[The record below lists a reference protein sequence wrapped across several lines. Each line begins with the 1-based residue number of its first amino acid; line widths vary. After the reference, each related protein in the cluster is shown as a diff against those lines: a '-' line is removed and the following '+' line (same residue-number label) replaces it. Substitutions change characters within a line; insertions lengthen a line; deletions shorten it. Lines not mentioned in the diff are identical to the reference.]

1 MDENLNY
8 DKKTLARARKILEK
22 NDISFKDAIQFAQL
36 AIQREEEEEID
47 LYSVIDMIKSLL
59 NQKEDRKG

>member
-8 DKKTLARARKILEK
+8 DEKTLTRARKILEK

-36 AIQREEEEEID
+36 AIQREEEEEVDI
-47 LYSVIDMIKSLL
+47 YSVLKMIKSLV
-59 NQKEDRKG
+59 NQKDKRMR